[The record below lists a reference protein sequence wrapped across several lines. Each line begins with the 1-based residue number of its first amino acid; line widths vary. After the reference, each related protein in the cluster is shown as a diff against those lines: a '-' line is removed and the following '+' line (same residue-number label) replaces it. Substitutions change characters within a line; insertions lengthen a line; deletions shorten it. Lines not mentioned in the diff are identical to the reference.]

1 MVECQLAISINIWH
15 ASCWKEIVVPTEL
28 LDVQKAT
35 VLDPTLVKMRAKVR
49 EAIALMAD
57 PYLSVCELR
66 HEVSFSL
73 FFSLSLSLSR
83 YMSLSL
89 SFFLS
94 RILCA
99 LGVFRWA
106 CGRWQRTHLQLL
118 GFQLIASMG
127 EAGSLGIKWL
137 RRNTLVMENCQRHAL
152 VSHQTPI

>member
-1 MVECQLAISINIWH
+1 M
-15 ASCWKEIVVPTEL
+15 VPTEL

-73 FFSLSLSLSR
+73 FFSLSLSR

-89 SFFLS
+89 SCS
-94 RILCA
+94 SSAVYYA
-99 LGVFRWA
+99 LWVSFVE
-106 CGRWQRTHLQLL
+106 LV
-118 GFQLIASMG
+118 
-127 EAGSLGIKWL
+127 AGDKGHTCS
-137 RRNTLVMENCQRHAL
+137 CL
-152 VSHQTPI
+152 VSS

>member
-1 MVECQLAISINIWH
+1 M
-15 ASCWKEIVVPTEL
+15 VPTEL

-73 FFSLSLSLSR
+73 FFSLSLSR

-89 SFFLS
+89 SRS
-94 RILCA
+94 SSAESYA
-99 LGVFRWA
+99 LWVSFV
-106 CGRWQRTHLQLL
+106 
-118 GFQLIASMG
+118 
-127 EAGSLGIKWL
+127 EPVAGDKGHTCS
-137 RRNTLVMENCQRHAL
+137 CL
-152 VSHQTPI
+152 VSS

>member
-1 MVECQLAISINIWH
+1 M
-15 ASCWKEIVVPTEL
+15 VPTEL

-73 FFSLSLSLSR
+73 FFSLSLSLSL
-83 YMSLSL
+83 YVSFSL

-99 LGVFRWA
+99 LGVFR
-106 CGRWQRTHLQLL
+106 
-118 GFQLIASMG
+118 
-127 EAGSLGIKWL
+127 
-137 RRNTLVMENCQRHAL
+137 
-152 VSHQTPI
+152 

>member
-73 FFSLSLSLSR
+73 FFSLSLSLAICLFLSLVLPQQNLMR
-83 YMSLSL
+83 FGCLSLSL
-89 SFFLS
+89 
-94 RILCA
+94 
-99 LGVFRWA
+99 
-106 CGRWQRTHLQLL
+106 WQVTKDTPAVAW
-118 GFQLIASMG
+118 FPADSSMG